1 MRSAIAVDPTRSQN
15 STVTSLRSPAIVP
28 WMPRIFWARSFG
40 MWRDSRSRRFSQA
53 SALKVDRGAAR
64 EELRQAFL
72 VCGIEAQIGAVPG
85 GAEDLHRAGGK
96 LREIRVL
103 ILLLEDLRSD
113 GVHQET
119 PGDRSQRRRRHRRI
133 AKPGGRRR

>member
-1 MRSAIAVDPTRSQN
+1 MDNSSSDVALSQAIVVRPTRAFDPRP
-15 STVTSLRSPAIVP
+15 TGAALRFFEQQ
-28 WMPRIFWARSFG
+28 RKRCRYLFR
-40 MWRDSRSRRFSQA
+40 
-53 SALKVDRGAAR
+53 LERGATR
-64 EELRQAFL
+64 EELRQALL
-72 VCGIEAQIGAVPG
+72 VCGIEAQIGAVPR

-119 PGDRSQRRRRHRRI
+119 PGDRS
-133 AKPGGRRR
+133 

>member
-53 SALKVDRGAAR
+53 SALKVG
-64 EELRQAFL
+64 
-72 VCGIEAQIGAVPG
+72 CGGSGGG
-85 GAEDLHRAGGK
+85 GAGGAQADTHFGME
-96 LREIRVL
+96 LDSETT
-103 ILLLEDLRSD
+103 D
-113 GVHQET
+113 GPQLVH
-119 PGDRSQRRRRHRRI
+119 DRRPTLPQR
-133 AKPGGRRR
+133 